1 MIGYASKPI
10 VDKAPKAC
18 GISTFN
24 SIELAFTCTA
34 CTFIMSF
41 IMSYRLPY
49 PSNHVNANKSF
60 DLLYFDIW

>member
-24 SIELAFTCTA
+24 SIELAFTCTT
-34 CTFIMSF
+34 CTF
-41 IMSYRLPY
+41 IMSYRLLY